1 MNRMLP
7 PISLGIAEDKAKE
20 VITET
25 IKTAQVKELK
35 TKKPVKTRSKKGG
48 IKNEKKG
55 NK

>member
-25 IKTAQVKELK
+25 IKTQVEELK
-35 TKKPVKTRSKKGG
+35 TKKPAKTRTKKGG
-48 IKNEKKG
+48 TKNEKKG
-55 NK
+55 SK